1 MSILADFFSTILAGE
16 SKTYNDHNWYVS
28 GGKLKGYIQ
37 GKYGTPYSLLGTKP
51 LSEHTIGEVMQF
63 QARGRDATGQ
73 LWATGRYQIIP
84 NTLKGLVTSMKLP
97 PNTKYDKATQD
108 AMGLK
113 LLTNRTPIRQ
123 YVTSEIADTKENLE
137 KAALSV
143 AMIWSSVGV
152 PYPVQGRHQM
162 VQKNQSYYSGGGD
175 RATVTTES
183 IQEKLRM
190 LRNNWGNITT
200 ETVVQKKNILII
212 LLIVVLGAA
221 SWTLYRTLKRQ
232 PIIPSKLKMA

>member
-16 SKTYNDHNWYVS
+16 SQTYNDHNWYVS

-37 GKYGTPYSLLGTKP
+37 GKYGTPYSPLGGKP
-51 LSEHTIGEVMQF
+51 LSEHTIGEIMQF

-84 NTLKGLVTSMKLP
+84 GTLKGLVQAMKLP
-97 PNTKYDKATQD
+97 PSTKYDKSTQD
-108 AMGLK
+108 AMGLR
-113 LLTNRTPIRQ
+113 LLTERSPIRK
-123 YVTSEIADTKENLE
+123 YVTSEVPDTTENLQ

-175 RATVTTES
+175 RASVTTES
-183 IQEKLRM
+183 IQEKLKM
-190 LRNNWGNITT
+190 LRKNWGSATADM
-200 ETVVQKKNILII
+200 VVQKKN
-212 LLIVVLGAA
+212 LLIVLLILVLGAA
-221 SWTLYRTLKRQ
+221 SWTLYRTLKRK
-232 PIIPSKLKMA
+232 PVIPTK